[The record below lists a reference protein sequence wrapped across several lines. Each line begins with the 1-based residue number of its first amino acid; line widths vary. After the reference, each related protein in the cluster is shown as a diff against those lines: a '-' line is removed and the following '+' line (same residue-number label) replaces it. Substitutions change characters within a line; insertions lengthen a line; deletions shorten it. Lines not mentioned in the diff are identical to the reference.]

1 MNSLIHDV
9 LRVES
14 ADLDAI
20 AVMPNLMPIRVG
32 ERIAGK
38 GKIDRCGNR
47 FVLDLGANAKHHFK
61 AKQFSSSASRHRS
74 YCLSCPNCKKW
85 RKRLFLTEAR
95 FGTISRNVTHAF
107 QCKDCIASAV
117 SENKRHSR
125 SSTAR
130 SR

>member
-1 MNSLIHDV
+1 MNNLIHDV

-14 ADLDAI
+14 ADLDVI

-38 GKIDRCGNR
+38 GRIDYCGDQL
-47 FVLDLGANAKHHFK
+47 VLDLGPNAKHRLK
-61 AKQFSSSASRHRS
+61 AKQISTRASSNRS
-74 YCLSCPNCKKW
+74 YCLSCPDCKKW
-85 RKRLFLTEAR
+85 RKRLFLTDVS

-107 QCKDCIASAV
+107 KCKDCI
-117 SENKRHSR
+117 SENKSHSR

>member
-20 AVMPNLMPIRVG
+20 AVMPNLVPIRVG

-38 GKIDRCGNR
+38 GKIDRCGDQ
-47 FVLDLGANAKHHFK
+47 FVLDLGANAKHQLK
-61 AKQFSSSASRHRS
+61 AKHFSSRANPHRY

-85 RKRLFLTEAR
+85 RKRLFLTEVR

-107 QCKDCIASAV
+107 QCKDCIASAQAKTKV
-117 SENKRHSR
+117 I
-125 SSTAR
+125 
-130 SR
+130 